1 MRCSRGIPIYN
12 YTLQSPYYGKHNPIT
27 ALLIIISFHGF
38 EKVHI
43 SVVGCYCG
51 GGWSSYRVCHLPLL
65 LTRAPPSPPHH
76 TRPGR
81 KGHYFSH
88 TPRARRT
95 PFSPPPTHLTIPIL
109 NTTSFHICFYHIP
122 IHRIYS
128 ILLRCNTRQT
138 CPLFVYTYSVLLVTF
153 AVGGGRSLWCD
164 LCCSFVFGLV
174 YFGVL
179 CPLDYIDCG
188 G

>member
-65 LTRAPPSPPHH
+65 LPRAPPSPPPTTPGPDEKDTIFPTPLGPVAPPSPPPQH
-76 TRPGR
+76 TRPSL
-81 KGHYFSH
+81 Y
-88 TPRARRT
+88 
-95 PFSPPPTHLTIPIL
+95 LIL
-109 NTTSFHICFYHIP
+109 PVST
-122 IHRIYS
+122 
-128 ILLRCNTRQT
+128 
-138 CPLFVYTYSVLLVTF
+138 
-153 AVGGGRSLWCD
+153 
-164 LCCSFVFGLV
+164 FVFITFRFTGYILF
-174 YFGVL
+174 YYGVILDRHAHCLYTLSL
-179 CPLDYIDCG
+179 CF
-188 G
+188 

>member
-65 LTRAPPSPPHH
+65 LPRAPPSPPPP
-76 TRPGR
+76 T
-81 KGHYFSH
+81 
-88 TPRARRT
+88 TPAPDEKDTIFPT
-95 PFSPPPTHLTIPIL
+95 PLGPVAPPSPPPPPHLTIPIL

-138 CPLFVYTYSVLLVTF
+138 CPLFVHT
-153 AVGGGRSLWCD
+153 
-164 LCCSFVFGLV
+164 
-174 YFGVL
+174 
-179 CPLDYIDCG
+179 
-188 G
+188 